1 MRRRQCDNKHGHVR
15 DENENLCRSR
25 KAGCRR
31 HENVPEEYLVG
42 DVYIGTEPYDESEF
56 DNVVISGETDK
67 NGLVSTSEFGNID
80 IKIKDN
86 NYKIIV
92 EEG

>member
-1 MRRRQCDNKHGHVR
+1 MAYCTAQNVTICILLRAD
-15 DENENLCRSR
+15 DI
-25 KAGCRR
+25 
-31 HENVPEEYLVG
+31 ENVPEEYLVG
-42 DVYIGTEPYDESEF
+42 DVYIGTKPYDESEF
-56 DNVVISGETDK
+56 ENVVISGETDK
-67 NGLVSTSEFGNID
+67 NGLVSTGEFGNID